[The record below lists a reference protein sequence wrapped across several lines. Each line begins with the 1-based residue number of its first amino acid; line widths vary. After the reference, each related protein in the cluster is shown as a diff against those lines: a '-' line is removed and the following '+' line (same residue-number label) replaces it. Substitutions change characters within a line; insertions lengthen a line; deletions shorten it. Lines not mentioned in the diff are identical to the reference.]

1 MTEPHFDIDF
11 TRGKV
16 GEDLVNTVLAKLQG
30 KKIEVKTDYRIPETG
45 NVYIETW
52 QYHKPDESDIKQ
64 SGINVTQAEYWCI
77 ASPTGRGFLMIETEA
92 LKEVIRETN
101 AREVRQSRINANT
114 NASKGRLVRMKD
126 IMKKLELGLDDA
138 NL

>member
-11 TRGKV
+11 TRGMV
-16 GEDLVNTVLAKLQG
+16 GEDLVNTVLGKLQG

-52 QYHKPDESDIKQ
+52 QYHAEDESDIKK
-64 SGINVTQAEYWCI
+64 SGINITKAEYWCI
-77 ASPTGRGFLMIETEA
+77 ASPTGKGFLMIETDA

-101 AREVRQSRINANT
+101 PREVRQSRINPNT
-114 NASKGRLVRMKD
+114 NASKGRLVKMID
-126 IMKKLELGLDDA
+126 IMHKLKMWVD
-138 NL
+138 